1 MNHESLPA
9 RPAGRIRNLQGFT
22 LIESLVFLF
31 IFSVVSIVFLQMYVV
46 GTRLI
51 IESKNRLGATAL
63 ANQKMEIIRSIDY
76 TTIGTKHWNG
86 NAWVY
91 GIPAGDI
98 LENETISVNTVRYS
112 VDTDIRYV
120 DDAFDGKSG
129 GSPNDTV
136 PNDYKR
142 VKVSVSWGAQGADQ
156 SVTLTSDV
164 TPAGLEMAAGGG
176 VLSIN
181 ILDLPGAGVPGAT
194 VRIVNTS
201 AGVDTTTQT
210 DATGNITLPGAPV
223 GDQKYALTISKSDY
237 YGAVTY
243 PPYPTSSFNPVD
255 LHASVV
261 VGTLN
266 PEVVRIDRAADIEID
281 TEDPFG
287 TAIPNISFSITGGR
301 VIGNVPNTDPVQPVY
316 GFTQNTSTDA
326 SGQKTFTDQSFGT
339 YTVTV
344 SGSGHTFYKIS
355 PESSVTDGLDVSPG
369 ENFVARVIL
378 LDNVIGSV
386 FAKVTDQIDGSAVE
400 GASVQLTDSV
410 SGYDVTQVT
419 DKFGF
424 AYFPTALPGLLA
436 GTYTLQVSKSGFT
449 TKSETFSVG
458 SALTIQTIQLEH

>member
-1 MNHESLPA
+1 MFFPQDS
-9 RPAGRIRNLQGFT
+9 RFKIQDSISGFT

-31 IFSVVSIVFLQMYVV
+31 IFSVVSVVFLQTYVV

-51 IESKNRLGATAL
+51 IESKNRLGAVAL
-63 ANQKMEIIRSIDY
+63 ANQKMEIVRSVDY
-76 TTIGTKHWNG
+76 TAVGTKHWNG

-98 LENETISVNTVRYS
+98 LENEIINVNTMGYS

-120 DDAFDGKSG
+120 DDAFDGVSG

-142 VKVSVSWGAQGADQ
+142 VKISVSWGTQGADQ

-164 TPAGLEMAAGGG
+164 APVGLETSASGG

-181 ILDLPGAGVPGAT
+181 ILDLPGTGVPGAT
-194 VRIVNTS
+194 VRIVNAS

-210 DATGNITLPGAPV
+210 DAMGNITLPGAPV
-223 GDQKYALTISKSDY
+223 GDKKYALTISKSDY

-261 VGTLN
+261 ANTLN

-287 TAIPNISFSITGGR
+287 TAVPNISFSITGGR
-301 VIGNVPNTDPVQPVY
+301 IIGYVPNTNPVQPVY

-326 SGQKTFTDQSFGT
+326 FGQKTFADQSFGT

-355 PESSVTDGLDVSPG
+355 PESSVANGLDVSPG
-369 ENFVARVIL
+369 ESFQARVIL
-378 LDNVIGSV
+378 LDNAIGSV
-386 FAKVTDQIDGSAVE
+386 FSKVTDKTDGSAVE
-400 GASVQLTDSV
+400 GASVQLTNAAA
-410 SGYDVTQVT
+410 GYDTTQTT

-424 AYFPTALPGLLA
+424 AYFPTALPGLIA

-458 SALTIQTIQLEH
+458 SALTTQTIQLEH